1 MSRTDALRLV
11 AALGAIEMALV
22 RRDEVVGPLLAQA
35 ARAARGDETERWMTT
50 AAAIVRA
57 PGFYGEDPALAARRK
72 VVQALCRAAAQAAQ
86 AAVLIGLP

>member
-1 MSRTDALRLV
+1 
-11 AALGAIEMALV
+11 
-22 RRDEVVGPLLAQA
+22 
-35 ARAARGDETERWMTT
+35 MTT

-57 PGFYGEDPALAARRK
+57 PGFYGVDPAQAARRK